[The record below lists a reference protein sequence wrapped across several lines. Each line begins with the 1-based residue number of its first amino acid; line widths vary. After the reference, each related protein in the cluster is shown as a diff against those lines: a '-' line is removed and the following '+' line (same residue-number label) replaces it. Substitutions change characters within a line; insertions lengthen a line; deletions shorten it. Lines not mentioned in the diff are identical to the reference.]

1 MVRAVAAAHG
11 TLAGARLPAL
21 AAGHLQLPARQ
32 RRAHLLQH
40 VRAVHVRLGH
50 RAAVRLAL
58 LPRLLLRQRA
68 RGGDLPPGD
77 QHVDGRGPGPDGRRL
92 GRHLRP
98 ASRLRPVLSQ
108 PAAHAALPA
117 HPDARTHLRR
127 GVRAPRARAGG
138 DRHRR
143 RRGAFRPL
151 GSYARRLS
159 HDPIS
164 TRFQTLMK
172 NPKVIALDEHY
183 FGPHVT
189 KHFQAG
195 GPEARLPELRNRLF
209 DVGELRIRE
218 MDEAGI
224 DVQVLSHAAPATQRM
239 DAETAIPVAR
249 RANDRLLEI
258 VKGSGGRFEGFAAL
272 PTADPKAAADELE
285 RAVSRLGFK
294 GAMIHGLSN
303 GQWLDDKRFW
313 PIFER
318 AQALD
323 VPVYMHPAIPHPA
336 VADVY
341 YKDYLKEFPGLLTA
355 GWGFTVETATQAI
368 RMVLSGMFEA
378 YPGLKII
385 LGHLGEG
392 LPFSLWRIDMVLG
405 RQGNRTSAFRDCF
418 REHFWI
424 TTSGNFPPPAL
435 LCSVR
440 EMGPARILFSVDS
453 PFVLTPPGVAWMR
466 DIPLG
471 PEDRAKIYGGNAR
484 RLLRL

>member
-1 MVRAVAAAHG
+1 MEK
-11 TLAGARLPAL
+11 
-21 AAGHLQLPARQ
+21 
-32 RRAHLLQH
+32 
-40 VRAVHVRLGH
+40 
-50 RAAVRLAL
+50 
-58 LPRLLLRQRA
+58 PR
-68 RGGDLPPGD
+68 
-77 QHVDGRGPGPDGRRL
+77 
-92 GRHLRP
+92 
-98 ASRLRPVLSQ
+98 
-108 PAAHAALPA
+108 
-117 HPDARTHLRR
+117 
-127 GVRAPRARAGG
+127 
-138 DRHRR
+138 
-143 RRGAFRPL
+143 
-151 GSYARRLS
+151 
-159 HDPIS
+159 
-164 TRFQTLMK
+164 
-172 NPKVIALDEHY
+172 VIALEEHY
-183 FGPHVT
+183 FDPDVT

-249 RANDRLLEI
+249 KANDRLLEI
-258 VKGSGGRFEGFAAL
+258 VKGSNGRFEGFAAL
-272 PTADPKAAADELE
+272 PTTDPKAAADELE
-285 RAVSRLGFK
+285 RAVNRLGFK
-294 GAMIHGLSN
+294 GAMIHGLAN
-303 GQWLDDKRFW
+303 GQWLDDRRFW

-336 VADVY
+336 VSEVY

-378 YPGLKII
+378 YPRLKII

-405 RQGNRTSAFRDCF
+405 RQGNRSTPFRDCF

-424 TTSGNFPPPAL
+424 TTSGNFSTPAL
-435 LCSVR
+435 LCSVM
-440 EMGPARILFSVDS
+440 EMGVDRILFSVDY
-453 PFVLTPPGVAWMR
+453 PFVPNPPGAQWMR
-466 DIPLG
+466 EIPLG

-484 RLLRL
+484 RLLKL